1 VQLTIKK
8 KRSLQ
13 GGRMLFLSK
22 NPNSTSKPLLLPFYL
37 LLYTLKSRKLFI
49 PMAIRKVVLFIGTFF
64 LFLVFS
70 LSCEKQTTI
79 VEDKPP
85 VVTLNIED
93 IAVTEAWLNVKTEAV
108 HDSDEVRVSR
118 NDSIIFEIKPGPA
131 DTSLYDSGLHPA
143 HAYAYRA
150 TVSRNG
156 KILAES
162 GYQNTITL
170 DTTSHNFDWQKYIIE
185 SPFGSG
191 VLYDLAIINEND
203 IWAVGEIYADSTQPG
218 LPYNAVHWDGTEWR
232 IERIPFTG
240 WCSAVEYPPIKAIF
254 TFLENDIWFA
264 RGGSLVH
271 YDGSNFYND
280 CDMNELLNGSIN
292 IIWGTNS
299 NDMFIAG
306 NSGTIIR
313 YKGNNW
319 EKLEI
324 ETDLNFKDVWGSW
337 NESQGNMEVIA
348 VASEL
353 FVSPDRLIYRLSPD
367 QEVLS
372 DEPIV
377 WPLSTI
383 WFISG
388 RRYYVAGSG
397 LYEKRTLKEPNWRN
411 GPQDITTNYIFRI
424 RGTGLNNIIA
434 VGGYGEVLHYNGISW
449 KSFYGET
456 QINGNYYSVDVTDD
470 IVVAVGYDSP
480 NAVITVGRRI
490 FGK

>member
-1 VQLTIKK
+1 VKLTIKQ

-13 GGRMLFLSK
+13 GDRMLFLSK

-49 PMAIRKVVLFIGTFF
+49 LMAIRKVVLFIGTFF

-85 VVTLNIED
+85 VVTLTVED
-93 IAVTEAWLNVKTEAV
+93 IAVTESWLNVKTEAV

-118 NDSIIFEIKPGPA
+118 NDSIIFRIQAGPA
-131 DTSLYDSGLHPA
+131 DTSLYDSGLRPA
-143 HAYAYRA
+143 HAYAFRA

-162 GYQNTITL
+162 GYQNTTTL
-170 DTTSHNFDWQKYIIE
+170 DTTSHNFHWQNYIIE

-191 VLYDLAIINEND
+191 VLYDVAIINEND

-218 LPYNAVHWDGTEWR
+218 LPFNAVHWDGQQWELRQITYGGSPW
-232 IERIPFTG
+232 
-240 WCSAVEYPPIKAIF
+240 PIKSIWAF
-254 TFLENDIWFA
+254 ASNDIWFDA
-264 RGGSLVH
+264 FVRWNGNTLIEMPIPNVLIGFGINKMWGSSTGKLYVV
-271 YDGSNFYND
+271 GNQ
-280 CDMNELLNGSIN
+280 GN
-292 IIWGTNS
+292 IAYSPDYGQSWQ
-299 NDMFIAG
+299 
-306 NSGTIIR
+306 R
-313 YKGNNW
+313 
-319 EKLEI
+319 LEI
-324 ETDLNFKDVWGSW
+324 ETDLNFKDIWGSW
-337 NESQGNMEVIA
+337 NEEQGNMEVIA

-367 QEVLS
+367 QAVLS

-397 LYEKRTLKEPNWRN
+397 LYEKRSLNEPNWRN

-424 RGTGLNNIIA
+424 RGTGLNNIVA
-434 VGGYGEVLHYNGISW
+434 VGSYGEVLHYNGISW
-449 KSFYGET
+449 KSFYDEI

-480 NAVITVGRRI
+480 NAVIAVGRRI
-490 FGK
+490 SD